1 MCKSVGYFTGLTHLF
16 FYKSI
21 SQVLI
26 RLSVQAFIFTN
37 GNDKKHSINGAKK
50 DFEVLDKSIDY
61 GVRQALN
68 PVLALPFTSWLSWRF
83 T

>member
-21 SQVLI
+21 CQVLI

-37 GNDKKHSINGAKK
+37 GNDKKHSTNGAKK
-50 DFEVLDKSIDY
+50 GFEVLDKSI

-83 T
+83 A